1 MPTMILRPVRKAAA
15 ATELKAA
22 KRFSWTEVVELV
34 ILSLAV
40 NQRGDDPANPA
51 TVEGPP
57 S

>member
-1 MPTMILRPVRKAAA
+1 MILRPVRKAAA